1 MAPAVRPL
9 RVIACGAIAPELRQA
24 YAALGVDVVI
34 EPLPAPLH
42 NTPERIT
49 AAVLDR
55 IAAHPHDRILV
66 GYADCG
72 TGGRLDSALAERGIE
87 RLPGAHCYE
96 FFAGPDAFAR
106 IADAEPGT
114 FYLTDFLLRNFD
126 LLIWRGLGLDRHPE
140 LRDTYFGNYRR
151 LVYLSQREDPKAV
164 AAGEAAAQRL
174 GLEYEHIHTGL
185 GPLASALSVVPTPSG
200 AT

>member
-1 MAPAVRPL
+1 MADRL
-9 RVIACGAIAPELRQA
+9 RVIACGAIAPELKQA
-24 YAALGVDVVI
+24 YAALGVEVVI

-42 NTPERIT
+42 NTPDRIT

-72 TGGRLDSALAERGIE
+72 TGGRLDAALEKLGIE

-96 FFAGPDAFAR
+96 LFAGSHAFTEIQA
-106 IADAEPGT
+106 AEPGT

-126 LLIWRGLGLDRHPE
+126 LLVWRGLGLDRHPE
-140 LRDTYFGNYRR
+140 LRDTYFANYRR
-151 LVYLSQREDPKAV
+151 LVLLSQRAEPADI
-164 AAGEAAAQRL
+164 AAGRDAADRL
-174 GLEYEHIHTGL
+174 GLDFEHVHTGL
-185 GPLASALSVVPTPSG
+185 QPLTIALSRS
-200 AT
+200 AA